1 MITRRLGLAALLATA
16 VRPAGRALAQDLAS
30 GYPSRPIRV
39 IVPFTAGGGTDL
51 LIRLVAQGLSGR
63 LGRDLVIDNI
73 GGAGGTIGAMQV
85 VNAAANGYTLLC
97 GTPGSLAINP
107 IVQPEAGY
115 QPLRDLAAVA
125 QVTDSPV
132 VLVCNTQFNLKSVG
146 DLIERARAAP
156 NTISFGS
163 AGPGS
168 LSHLSGL
175 MFCSITGAKLVHV
188 PYRGTGQSLLDL
200 RAGRIQVL
208 FENMPAV
215 MTAIGGGQIK
225 AIAVGTAQRSELL
238 PQLPTIAASGAP
250 GYVSSSY
257 MGLLAP
263 AGTAPAILERLS
275 ASCADALRNPALS
288 QRLHALGVTPT
299 PTTPAA
305 FTAFIAQRLADMT
318 RLVKQTG
325 LNFR

>member
-1 MITRRLGLAALLATA
+1 MITRRAGLGALLAAA
-16 VRPAGRALAQDLAS
+16 VGPTGRALAQGAAS

-39 IVPFTAGGGTDL
+39 MVPFTAGGGTDL
-51 LIRLVAQGLSGR
+51 LMRLVAQGLSAR
-63 LGRDLVIDNI
+63 LGRQMAIDNI

-85 VNAAANGYTLLC
+85 VNAAPNGYTLLC

-107 IVQPEAGY
+107 VVQPDVGY
-115 QPLRDLAAVA
+115 QPLRDLAPVA
-125 QVTDSPV
+125 QLTDSPV
-132 VLVCNTQFNLKSVG
+132 VLVCNTHFDLKSVG
-146 DLIERARAAP
+146 DLIARAKAAP
-156 NTISFGS
+156 DSISFGS

-175 MFCSITGAKLVHV
+175 MFCAITGAKLVHV

-215 MTAIGGGQIK
+215 MTAISGGEVK

-263 AGTAPAILERLS
+263 ARTAPAILGKLS
-275 ASCADALRNPALS
+275 ASCADALRDPALS
-288 QRLHALGVTPT
+288 QRLHALGVTPA
-299 PTTPAA
+299 PSTPAA
-305 FTAFIAQRLADMT
+305 FTTFIGQRLADMT
-318 RLVKQTG
+318 ALVKQTG
-325 LNFR
+325 LSFR

>member
-1 MITRRLGLAALLATA
+1 MITRRAGLGALLATA
-16 VRPAGRALAQDLAS
+16 MLPTGRALAQDAAS
-30 GYPSRPIRV
+30 GYPSRPIRI

-51 LIRLVAQGLSGR
+51 LMRLVAQVLAAR
-63 LGRDLVIDNI
+63 LGGSLVIDNM

-85 VNAAANGYTLLC
+85 VGAAPNGYTLLC

-107 IVQPEAGY
+107 VVQPEAGY
-115 QPLRDLAAVA
+115 QPLRDLAPVA
-125 QVTDSPV
+125 QLTDSPV
-132 VLVCNTQFNLKSVG
+132 VLVCNTRFDLRSVG
-146 DLIERARAAP
+146 DLIARAKAAP
-156 NTISFGS
+156 DTISYGS

-175 MFCSITGAKLVHV
+175 MFCAITGAKLVHV

-215 MTAIGGGQIK
+215 MTAISGGEVK
-225 AIAVGTAQRSELL
+225 AIAVGTTQRSELL

-257 MGLLAP
+257 MGLMAP
-263 AGTAPAILERLS
+263 AKTASAILNTLGT
-275 ASCADALRNPALS
+275 SCADALRDPALA

-299 PTTPAA
+299 PSTPAA
-305 FTAFIAQRLADMT
+305 FTTFIAQRLADMSA
-318 RLVKQTG
+318 LVKQTG